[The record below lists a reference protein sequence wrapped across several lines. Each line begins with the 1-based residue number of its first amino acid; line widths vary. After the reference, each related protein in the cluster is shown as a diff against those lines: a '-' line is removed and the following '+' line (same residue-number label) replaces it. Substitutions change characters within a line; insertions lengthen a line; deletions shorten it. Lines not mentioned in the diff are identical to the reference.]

1 MFKSGS
7 KKSEQEIDLHQEARL
22 DKNQV
27 ESGQF
32 RSIGDLYSSQGHKYL
47 LLRSGRSADPVTRTF
62 RHGEMKDLVSKNDQK
77 KTQLLNDN
85 KRQCMTL

>member
-7 KKSEQEIDLHQEARL
+7 KKSEQEIDLHQETRF
-22 DKNQV
+22 DKK
-27 ESGQF
+27 SGQF
-32 RSIGDLYSSQGHKYL
+32 RSIGDLYSSQGYKYIL
-47 LLRSGRSADPVTRTF
+47 FRPRQTADPVTRTF
-62 RHGEMKDLVSKNDQK
+62 RHGEMKDLVSKNDQN

>member
-27 ESGQF
+27 NSGQLVN
-32 RSIGDLYSSQGHKYL
+32 RP
-47 LLRSGRSADPVTRTF
+47 GRSADPVTRTF
-62 RHGEMKDLVSKNDQK
+62 RHGEMKDLVSKNDQN

>member
-27 ESGQF
+27 NSGQLVTY
-32 RSIGDLYSSQGHKYL
+32 IH
-47 LLRSGRSADPVTRTF
+47 LRVINTFCSVPDSPLTRPPGVPDIPPQ
-62 RHGEMKDLVSKNDQK
+62 RNERPREQK
-77 KTQLLNDN
+77 
-85 KRQCMTL
+85 

>member
-7 KKSEQEIDLHQEARL
+7 KKSEQEIDLHQEVRL

-27 ESGQF
+27 NSGQLVTYIHLRVINAF
-32 RSIGDLYSSQGHKYL
+32 CSVPDGPLTRSPGHN
-47 LLRSGRSADPVTRTF
+47 V
-62 RHGEMKDLVSKNDQK
+62 RHGEMKDLVSKNDQN

>member
-27 ESGQF
+27 NSGQLVTYIHLRVINTF
-32 RSIGDLYSSQGHKYL
+32 CSVPDSPLTRSPGH
-47 LLRSGRSADPVTRTF
+47 SAT
-62 RHGEMKDLVSKNDQK
+62 EK
-77 KTQLLNDN
+77 
-85 KRQCMTL
+85 